1 MASFVAVFDACV
13 LYPAPLRD
21 LLLRLAL
28 TVLFRARWS
37 AEIHDEWVRAVLARR
52 PDLSPA
58 ILDRTRALMDG
69 AVPDAVVTGHEGLIP
84 TLTLPDPDDRHVLAA
99 AIRCQ
104 AGVIV
109 TFNLKDFPVAALA
122 PYGIEAQHPDEFVA
136 HLFDLAP
143 GAVCGAVRDQR
154 LALKAPPRSA
164 RQLLDTFLS
173 LGLASTVSA
182 LDTMQ
187 EVL

>member
-28 TVLFRARWS
+28 TDLFRARWS
-37 AEIHDEWVRAVLARR
+37 AAIHDEWTRSVLARR
-52 PDLSPA
+52 PDLTPA
-58 ILDRTRALMDG
+58 TLDRTRALMDR
-69 AVPDAVVTGHEGLIP
+69 AVPDALVTGHEGLVP

-109 TFNLKDFPVAALA
+109 TFNLKDFPAAALA

-154 LALKAPPRSA
+154 LSLKAPPRSV
-164 RQLLDTFLS
+164 RELLDTFLS
-173 LGLASTVSA
+173 LGLASTVTA